1 MGVCLCGCVCVGV
14 CVCTYICGYMCVQVH
29 LCMLVCVYM
38 SAHRYE
44 GQMSHLG
51 EVPQVSSI
59 LFLRQ
64 GLSLAWNFVVYAR
77 LRGLRACRDLPVF
90 ASNLPSWIT
99 GMYHHI

>member
-1 MGVCLCGCVCVGV
+1 M
-14 CVCTYICGYMCVQVH
+14 CTYICGYMCVQVH

-64 GLSLAWNFVVYAR
+64 THSWDLTPIHLAR
-77 LRGLRACRDLPVF
+77 LADQ
-90 ASNLPSWIT
+90 
-99 GMYHHI
+99 

>member
-1 MGVCLCGCVCVGV
+1 
-14 CVCTYICGYMCVQVH
+14 VCTYICGYMCVQVH

-64 GLSLAWNFVVYAR
+64 GLSLAWSSLITLAS
-77 LRGLRACRDLPVF
+77 GPIAPPLPVF
-90 ASNLPSWIT
+90 PAVRL
-99 GMYHHI
+99 